1 MDGWGTQYQPWEIPV
16 RGKWPCSHSLFLSI
30 YQLSL
35 SPSVPLPL
43 CTAAL
48 WVSTILLG
56 CFPHPHSLHRGWR
69 SKIGHEP

>member
-1 MDGWGTQYQPWEIPV
+1 MGGGHSISALGDTSERQLALQPQPTPEHT
-16 RGKWPCSHSLFLSI
+16 SA
-30 YQLSL
+30 L

-56 CFPHPHSLHRGWR
+56 CFPHPHSLYRGWR
-69 SKIGHEP
+69 SKTEHEL